1 MKNFLSKHK
10 ILLPPIIAFLLF
22 GTVGF
27 VFQRLHIQL
36 AFPWQPITDMSVR
49 LLAFGAAIW
58 LLLSIRTLVKTSKPA
73 VGRLLLILSICTS
86 ALLTLFTAFDLY
98 LLFKWLP

>member
-10 ILLPPIIAFLLF
+10 ILLPPIIAYLFF

-36 AFPWQPITDMSVR
+36 AFPWQPITDMSLR

-58 LLLSIRTLVKTSKPA
+58 LLLTFRSIVKENKPA
-73 VGRLLLILSICTS
+73 LGRLFFILAFAFSSLL
-86 ALLTLFTAFDLY
+86 ALFTAFDLY